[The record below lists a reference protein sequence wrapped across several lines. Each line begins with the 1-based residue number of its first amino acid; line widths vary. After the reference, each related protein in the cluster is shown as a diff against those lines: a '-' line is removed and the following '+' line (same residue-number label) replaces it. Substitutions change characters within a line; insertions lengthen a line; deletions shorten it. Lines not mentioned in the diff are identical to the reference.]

1 MKKTRDTRQTITK
14 YANSTVHTGGVMGYW
29 KEILGYGI
37 LGGSVD
43 VGASCWVLE
52 KSNRY
57 GILGGSVHVE
67 ASCWVGEE

>member
-1 MKKTRDTRQTITK
+1 
-14 YANSTVHTGGVMGYW
+14 MGYW

-57 GILGGSVHVE
+57 GILGGSVDVE